1 MGERREVSK
10 KKTKKNQSALKLEDK
25 KKPKKHWPGGLSVG
39 MRLNTHIMEKG
50 NGN

>member
-10 KKTKKNQSALKLEDK
+10 KKKKKPQSALKLEDK
-25 KKPKKHWPGGLSVG
+25 KNKKHWPGGLSVG

>member
-10 KKTKKNQSALKLEDK
+10 KKKK
-25 KKPKKHWPGGLSVG
+25 KKPRVLSNWRTKQKHWPGGLSVG